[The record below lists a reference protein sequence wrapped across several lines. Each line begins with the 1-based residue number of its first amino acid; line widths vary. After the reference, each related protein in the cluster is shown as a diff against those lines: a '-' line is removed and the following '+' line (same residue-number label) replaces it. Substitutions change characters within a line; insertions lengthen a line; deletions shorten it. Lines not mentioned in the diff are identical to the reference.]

1 MPKFNNIENIPA
13 RIFFE
18 ILKTKN
24 YQLLRPK
31 SREKGLEAVFMSIY
45 DDFFIKSD
53 NPEAK
58 EYLRVT
64 TEISYLNY
72 KLQSLKQALS
82 FYFYNKTTKKMR
94 EDFIKAL
101 KEGFNIEIDI
111 TQPFIDEVKR
121 VLDIEIGVLNND
133 ISMLKSEFDEMV
145 NRSKGKAFDYYES
158 IVGLG
163 QVLQGNALVNSE
175 ITLAVYVALEKQA
188 KRIISQQQQQI
199 KKAS

>member
-1 MPKFNNIENIPA
+1 MPKYNNIENIPA

-18 ILKTKN
+18 VLSTKN

-31 SREKGLEAVFMSIY
+31 SREKGLEAVFMAIY

-53 NPEAK
+53 NTEAK

-72 KLQSLKQALS
+72 KLQTLKQALS

-101 KEGFNIEIDI
+101 KEGFSIEIDSSL
-111 TQPFIDEVKR
+111 PFIDEVKR

-145 NRSKGKAFDYYES
+145 KRSKGKAFDYYES

-163 QVLQGNALVNSE
+163 QVLQGNSLVNTE

-188 KRIISQQQQQI
+188 KKIISQQQQQI